1 MIRQRRRRGRLA
13 AAGIIGI
20 MLAAMVGVAH
30 GSVYYS
36 TSFGGDNGDGTSIW
50 HYTFS
55 VTPTRS
61 FTDLWI
67 YFPYDYFLDLS
78 NPVAGPGWDAAGTT
92 APIAAH
98 LFNGFYLAVNAQ
110 EQRAGVKVEGFSV
123 DTVAPLPLALAY
135 ELYNGSDPVET
146 GLTAVPE
153 PATWQLLGFFGPLLF
168 CLRRGRSA
176 ASRSI
181 H

>member
-1 MIRQRRRRGRLA
+1 MKPQQRRGSSIVA
-13 AAGIIGI
+13 AIIGF
-20 MLAAMVGVAH
+20 MLAGVVGVAH

-36 TSFGGDNGDGTSIW
+36 TSFGGDNGDGNSIW
-50 HYTFS
+50 KYTFS

-78 NPVAGPGWDAAGTT
+78 NPAAGPGWDAAGTT
-92 APIAAH
+92 APIAAQ

-123 DTVAPLPLALAY
+123 ETVAPLPLVLTR
-135 ELYNGSDPVET
+135 LSQFDPDF
-146 GLTAVPE
+146 GKIAPFSLCN
-153 PATWQLLGFFGPLLF
+153 QLKSQGQQGKNSL
-168 CLRRGRSA
+168 
-176 ASRSI
+176 
-181 H
+181 